1 MTTRRSYFAQTLAL
15 IVAAAWGANPLA
27 QAQSSK
33 AESPKAPSTEPR
45 SGEDDVLSRDSVWRD
60 PEIPV
65 LGNPDG
71 DVTIVEYFDYQCPVC
86 KQVHPDLS
94 RAVRDDGQVR
104 LVSRGWPIFGGVS
117 MYAARMTLAAKRQD
131 KYAQAHEALFTA
143 KVPLTET
150 VIRDLLAK
158 AGIDPARAASDLA
171 ANRKAIDA
179 ALARNQ
185 AQAQAFG
192 FLGTPAFVVGTFRV
206 NGGLDAAG
214 FKQVIAEARAM
225 QGAHGEQGKR

>member
-1 MTTRRSYFAQTLAL
+1 MTTRRSYFAKTLAL
-15 IVAAAWGANPLA
+15 LVAAAWGANPVA
-27 QAQSSK
+27 QAQSPE
-33 AESPKAPSTEPR
+33 ARSTEPR
-45 SGEDDVLSRDSVWRD
+45 PDQDDVLSRDNVWRD

-104 LVSRGWPIFGGVS
+104 LVSRGGPIFGGVS
-117 MYAARMTLAAKRQD
+117 MYAARMALAARYQD
-131 KYAQAHEALFTA
+131 RYATAHEALFTA

-150 VIRDLLAK
+150 VIRELLSN
-158 AGIDPARAASDLA
+158 AGVDPARAAGDLA
-171 ANRKAIDA
+171 ANRNAIDA

-192 FLGTPAFVVGTFRV
+192 FLGTPAFIVGTFRV

-214 FKQVIAEARAM
+214 FKQVIAEARAS
-225 QGAHGEQGKR
+225 QSSASGPQRKR